1 MKLQRLKNN
10 DLMIIVPARQ
20 QARWRQITNAALD
33 VIETAPN
40 QGYQDKRISE
50 DLRTLRRE
58 LGCKYN
64 I

>member
-20 QARWRQITNAALD
+20 QSRWRLITGVALE
-33 VIETAPN
+33 VIETYPN

-50 DLRTLRRE
+50 DLRTLRKE